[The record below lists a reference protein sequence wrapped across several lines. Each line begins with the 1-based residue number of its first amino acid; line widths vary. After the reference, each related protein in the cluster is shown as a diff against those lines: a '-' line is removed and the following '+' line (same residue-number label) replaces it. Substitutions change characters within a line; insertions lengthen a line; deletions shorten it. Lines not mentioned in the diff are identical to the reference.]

1 MDSCAMHPGKK
12 LSAMQVRGDGVSG
25 AGPVQEPGQGL
36 GQVEEETS
44 SLQGSMEG
52 SALRAGPDQDAESS
66 VNSLLGPA
74 LGTFS
79 CFMAD

>member
-1 MDSCAMHPGKK
+1 
-12 LSAMQVRGDGVSG
+12 MQGRGDGADG
-25 AGPVQEPGQGL
+25 AGPGQEPGQGL

-44 SLQGSMEG
+44 SLQGSVEG

-74 LGTFS
+74 LGTFCCS
-79 CFMAD
+79 LAN

>member
-1 MDSCAMHPGKK
+1 
-12 LSAMQVRGDGVSG
+12 MQVRGDGANG
-25 AGPVQEPGQGL
+25 AGQVQQPGQGL

-52 SALRAGPDQDAESS
+52 SALRAGADQDAESS

-74 LGTFS
+74 LGTFC
-79 CFMAD
+79 CFTGNRLLLLHIV